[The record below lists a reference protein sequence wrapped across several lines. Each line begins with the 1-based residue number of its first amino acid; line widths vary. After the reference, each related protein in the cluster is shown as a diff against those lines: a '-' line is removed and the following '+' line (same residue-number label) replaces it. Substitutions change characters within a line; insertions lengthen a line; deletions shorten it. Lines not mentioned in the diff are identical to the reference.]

1 MLSRRKKMLFE
12 AQLKQVEVRETERQQ
27 IAKSLHEEV
36 AGDIRMLHLK
46 LSKTNQLED
55 AKSLDI
61 INENVRNL
69 SHQISSESF
78 NEVSFKDQIINLI
91 SEYFEI
97 SFRIKVEEIDTIEW
111 KTINN
116 SIKRTLFLTIREII
130 QNAKKHA
137 EASVLILSFKETK
150 KSIVLIISDNGKGF
164 EVSAKKNGIGLK
176 NLKERIEE
184 ISGVFTVESEIE
196 KGTKITIE
204 ISKNGK

>member
-1 MLSRRKKMLFE
+1 MGANFR
-12 AQLKQVEVRETERQQ
+12 
-27 IAKSLHEEV
+27 
-36 AGDIRMLHLK
+36 
-46 LSKTNQLED
+46 N
-55 AKSLDI
+55 I

-150 KSIVLIISDNGKGF
+150 KSIVLNARILWTYA
-164 EVSAKKNGIGLK
+164 EAAKQFGNKK
-176 NLKERIEE
+176 Y
-184 ISGVFTVESEIE
+184 
-196 KGTKITIE
+196 
-204 ISKNGK
+204 